1 MQEAKDQLIGE
12 IFQEKEFL
20 KKVQKRVSLVFNPS
34 SSLDNNHRS
43 LRSVV
48 DSTTNNNTTSNIN
61 DLDDELGIN
70 KIKKKKFEL
79 VNHQN
84 HVEQFNATKKLSSIT
99 IK

>member
-20 KKVQKRVSLVFNPS
+20 KKVQKRVSLIFNPS
-34 SSLDNNHRS
+34 STLDHNHRS

-48 DSTTNNNTTSNIN
+48 DTNTNSTSNIN

-70 KIKKKKFEL
+70 KLKKKKFEL

-84 HVEQFNATKKLSSIT
+84 HVEQFNSTKKLSPIT